1 MCCFCNLG
9 CYVVRMVKDSGSR
22 LVTRAFAF
30 LKPYRK
36 QIFWA
41 SFALIFT
48 AALNLVLVQY
58 IRIIVDQGFVASSTA
73 ALSQAIVGFIIVAIL
88 QALGTFARFY
98 WVTWL
103 GERVTADLRKEVF
116 SHIIWLQPAYFEE
129 NLSGEIQ
136 SRITTDTTL
145 IQSVIGSSVSIA
157 LRNLLLMLGG
167 IIFLFITNP
176 KLTSIVL
183 VSIPFVLGPIIHLGR
198 RVRRLSRRSQDQ
210 VANVSAYVG
219 ESIQQIK
226 TVQAY
231 NHQKYDTDQFATHVE
246 NTFQVALKRIKTNS
260 VLITVVM
267 TLVFVAVGIMIWVGG
282 LDVINGTMSPG
293 ELTAFIVY
301 AVMVAISVA
310 AISGVLS
317 ELQRAAGALERL
329 FELLSAKI
337 EIKSPLN
344 PKSLDKNVKGI
355 LSIENLNFFYPTRR
369 EMPALRD
376 VCLKVD
382 PGEVVALVGPS
393 GAGKSTL
400 FDLILRLYDATSGA
414 ICLDGVDI
422 RELDPVEL
430 RNLFAL
436 VSQQPAIFTG
446 NVSENIRYGNPHA
459 GEERVEKA
467 AISAFADNFIEELPE
482 KYETFLGES
491 GVRLSGGQKQRI
503 AISRAVLKDPKI
515 LLLDEATS
523 ALDAESER
531 QVQIAL
537 DELMKNRTALI
548 IAHRLATV
556 KNVDRIIVMDK
567 GTVVAQ
573 GTHDQLI
580 KSNQLYSNLARLQFS

>member
-1 MCCFCNLG
+1 
-9 CYVVRMVKDSGSR
+9 MVKDSGSR
-22 LVTRAFAF
+22 LVSRAFAF

-73 ALSQAIVGFIIVAIL
+73 SLSQAIVGFIIVAIL

-183 VSIPFVLGPIIHLGR
+183 VSIPFVLGPIIYLGR

-329 FELLSAKI
+329 FELLNAKI

-344 PKSLDKNVKGI
+344 PKSLDKNVKGV

-369 EMPALRD
+369 DMPALRD
-376 VCLKVD
+376 VCLKID

-422 RELDPVEL
+422 RDFDPVEL

-446 NVSENIRYGNPHA
+446 NVFENIRYGNPHA
-459 GEERVEKA
+459 GEEWVKKA

-503 AISRAVLKDPKI
+503 AISRAVLKDPRI

>member
-1 MCCFCNLG
+1 
-9 CYVVRMVKDSGSR
+9 MVKDSGSR
-22 LVTRAFAF
+22 LVSRAFAF

-36 QIFWA
+36 QIIWA

-73 ALSQAIVGFIIVAIL
+73 SLSQAIVGFIIVAIL

-183 VSIPFVLGPIIHLGR
+183 VSIPFVLGPIIYLGR

-231 NHQKYDTDQFATHVE
+231 NHQKYDTGQFATHVE
-246 NTFQVALKRIKTNS
+246 NTFDVALKRIKTNS
-260 VLITVVM
+260 ILITVVM

-344 PKSLDKNVKGI
+344 PKSLDKNVKGT

-376 VCLKVD
+376 VCLKID

-400 FDLILRLYDATSGA
+400 FDLILRLYDVTSGA

-422 RELDPVEL
+422 REFDPVEL

-459 GEERVEKA
+459 GEERVKKA

>member
-1 MCCFCNLG
+1 
-9 CYVVRMVKDSGSR
+9 MVKDSSSR
-22 LVTRAFAF
+22 LLARAFNF

-41 SFALIFT
+41 SLALIFT
-48 AALNLVLVQY
+48 AALNLALVQY
-58 IRIIVDQGFVASSTA
+58 VRIIVDQGFVASSTA
-73 ALSQAIVGFIIVAIL
+73 SLSQAIVGFIIIAVL
-88 QALGTFARFY
+88 QASGTFARFY

-116 SHIIWLQPAYFEE
+116 SHIIWLQPAYFED

-157 LRNLLLMLGG
+157 LRNFLLMLGG

-183 VSIPFVLGPIIHLGR
+183 VSIPFVLGPIIFLGR

-231 NHQKYDTDQFATHVE
+231 NHQKFDTDQFACHVE
-246 NTFQVALKRIKTNS
+246 NTFQVALKRIMTNS

-267 TLVFVAVGIMIWVGG
+267 TSVFIAVGIMIWIGG
-282 LDVINGTMSPG
+282 LDVIDGTMTPG

-301 AVMVAISVA
+301 AVMVAIAVA

-344 PKSLDKNVKGI
+344 PKILDKNAKGS
-355 LSIENLNFFYPTRR
+355 LSIEDLSFFYPTRR
-369 EMPALRD
+369 DMPALRD
-376 VCLKVD
+376 VCLNID
-382 PGEVVALVGPS
+382 SGEIVALVGPS

-400 FDLILRLYDATSGA
+400 FDLILRLYDATTGA

-422 RELDPVEL
+422 RDLDPVEL
-430 RNLFAL
+430 RSYFAL

-446 NVSENIRYGNPHA
+446 NVFENIRYGNPQA
-459 GEERVEKA
+459 GEEQVKKA

-482 KYETFLGES
+482 KYETFLGEV

-531 QVQIAL
+531 RVQIAL
-537 DELMKNRTALI
+537 DELMKDRTALI

-556 KNVDRIIVMDK
+556 KNVDRIVVMDK

-573 GTHDQLI
+573 GTHEQLI
-580 KSNQLYSNLARLQFS
+580 KSSQLYSNLARLQFS

>member
-1 MCCFCNLG
+1 
-9 CYVVRMVKDSGSR
+9 MVKDSGSR

-41 SFALIFT
+41 SLALIFT

-73 ALSQAIVGFIIVAIL
+73 SLSQAIVGFIIVAIL

-183 VSIPFVLGPIIHLGR
+183 VSIPFVLGPIIYLGR

-219 ESIQQIK
+219 ESIQKIK

-231 NHQKYDTDQFATHVE
+231 NHQIYDTDQFATHVE

-310 AISGVLS
+310 AISGVVS

-329 FELLSAKI
+329 FELLSAKV

-344 PKSLDKNVKGI
+344 PKSLDKNVEGV
-355 LSIENLNFFYPTRR
+355 LSIENLNFSYPTRR
-369 EMPALRD
+369 DMPALRD
-376 VCLKVD
+376 VCLKID

-422 RELDPVEL
+422 REFDPVEL

-459 GEERVEKA
+459 GEERVKKA

>member
-1 MCCFCNLG
+1 M
-9 CYVVRMVKDSGSR
+9 
-22 LVTRAFAF
+22 
-30 LKPYRK
+30 
-36 QIFWA
+36 
-41 SFALIFT
+41 
-48 AALNLVLVQY
+48 
-58 IRIIVDQGFVASSTA
+58 
-73 ALSQAIVGFIIVAIL
+73 
-88 QALGTFARFY
+88 
-98 WVTWL
+98 
-103 GERVTADLRKEVF
+103 
-116 SHIIWLQPAYFEE
+116 
-129 NLSGEIQ
+129 
-136 SRITTDTTL
+136 
-145 IQSVIGSSVSIA
+145 
-157 LRNLLLMLGG
+157 
-167 IIFLFITNP
+167 
-176 KLTSIVL
+176 
-183 VSIPFVLGPIIHLGR
+183 SIPFVLGPIIYLGR

-231 NHQKYDTDQFATHVE
+231 NHQKYDTGQFATHVE
-246 NTFQVALKRIKTNS
+246 NTFDVALKRIKTNS
-260 VLITVVM
+260 ILITVVM

-344 PKSLDKNVKGI
+344 PKSLDKNVKGT

-369 EMPALRD
+369 DMPALRD
-376 VCLKVD
+376 VCLKID

-422 RELDPVEL
+422 REFDPVEL

-459 GEERVEKA
+459 DEELVKKA

>member
-1 MCCFCNLG
+1 M
-9 CYVVRMVKDSGSR
+9 RMVKDSGSR

-41 SFALIFT
+41 SLALIFT

-73 ALSQAIVGFIIVAIL
+73 SLSQAIVGFIIVAIL

-167 IIFLFITNP
+167 IIFLFVTNP

-183 VSIPFVLGPIIHLGR
+183 VSIPFILGPIIYLGR
-198 RVRRLSRRSQDQ
+198 RVRRLSRRGQDQ

-231 NHQKYDTDQFATHVE
+231 NHQKHDIDQFTTHVE

-260 VLITVVM
+260 VLITGVM

-344 PKSLDKNVKGI
+344 PKSLDKNVKGT

-369 EMPALRD
+369 DMPALRD
-376 VCLKVD
+376 VCLKID

-422 RELDPVEL
+422 REIDPVEL

-459 GEERVEKA
+459 CEELVRKA

-556 KNVDRIIVMDK
+556 KNVDRIIVLDE

>member
-1 MCCFCNLG
+1 
-9 CYVVRMVKDSGSR
+9 MVKDSSSR
-22 LVTRAFAF
+22 LLARAFNF

-41 SFALIFT
+41 SLALIFT
-48 AALNLVLVQY
+48 AALNLALVQY
-58 IRIIVDQGFVASSTA
+58 VRIIVDQGFVASSTA
-73 ALSQAIVGFIIVAIL
+73 SLSQAIVGFIIIAVL

-116 SHIIWLQPAYFEE
+116 SHIIWLQPAYFED

-183 VSIPFVLGPIIHLGR
+183 VSIPFVLGPIIFLGR
-198 RVRRLSRRSQDQ
+198 RVRRLSRRNQDQ

-231 NHQKYDTDQFATHVE
+231 NHQKFDTDQFECHVE
-246 NTFQVALKRIKTNS
+246 NTFQVALKRIMTNS

-267 TLVFVAVGIMIWVGG
+267 TLVFIAVGIMIWVGG
-282 LDVINGTMSPG
+282 LDVINGTMTPG

-301 AVMVAISVA
+301 AVMVATAVA

-344 PKSLDKNVKGI
+344 PKILDKNAKGS
-355 LSIENLNFFYPTRR
+355 LSIEDLSFFYPTRR
-369 EMPALRD
+369 DMPALRD
-376 VCLKVD
+376 VCLNID
-382 PGEVVALVGPS
+382 SGEIVALVGPS

-400 FDLILRLYDATSGA
+400 FDLILRLYDATTGA

-422 RELDPVEL
+422 RDLDPVEL
-430 RNLFAL
+430 RSYFAL

-446 NVSENIRYGNPHA
+446 NVFENIRYGNPQA
-459 GEERVEKA
+459 GEEQVKKA

-482 KYETFLGES
+482 KYETFLGEA

-531 QVQIAL
+531 RVQIAL
-537 DELMKNRTALI
+537 DELMKDRTALI

-573 GTHDQLI
+573 GTHEQLI
-580 KSNQLYSNLARLQFS
+580 KSSQLYSNLARLQFS

>member
-1 MCCFCNLG
+1 
-9 CYVVRMVKDSGSR
+9 MVKDSGSR

>member
-1 MCCFCNLG
+1 
-9 CYVVRMVKDSGSR
+9 MVKDSSSR
-22 LVTRAFAF
+22 LLAKAFNF

-41 SFALIFT
+41 SLALIFT
-48 AALNLVLVQY
+48 AALNLALVQY
-58 IRIIVDQGFVASSTA
+58 VRIIVDQGFVASSTA
-73 ALSQAIVGFIIVAIL
+73 SLSQAIVGFIIIAVL
-88 QALGTFARFY
+88 QASGTFARFY

-116 SHIIWLQPAYFEE
+116 SHIIWLQPAYFED

-183 VSIPFVLGPIIHLGR
+183 VSIPFVLGPIIFLGR

-231 NHQKYDTDQFATHVE
+231 NHQKFDTDQFACHVE
-246 NTFQVALKRIKTNS
+246 NTFQVALKRIMTNS

-267 TLVFVAVGIMIWVGG
+267 TLVFIAVGIMIWVGG
-282 LDVINGTMSPG
+282 LDVINGTMTPG

-301 AVMVAISVA
+301 AVMVATAVA

-344 PKSLDKNVKGI
+344 PKILDKNAKGS
-355 LSIENLNFFYPTRR
+355 LSIEDLSFFYPTRR
-369 EMPALRD
+369 DMPALRD
-376 VCLKVD
+376 VCLNID
-382 PGEVVALVGPS
+382 SGEIVALVGPS

-400 FDLILRLYDATSGA
+400 FDLILRLYDATTGA
-414 ICLDGVDI
+414 ICLGGVDI
-422 RELDPVEL
+422 RDLDPVEL
-430 RNLFAL
+430 RSYFAL

-446 NVSENIRYGNPHA
+446 NVFENIRYGNPQA
-459 GEERVEKA
+459 DEEQVKKA

-482 KYETFLGES
+482 KYETFLGEA

-531 QVQIAL
+531 RVQIAL
-537 DELMKNRTALI
+537 DELMKDRTALI

-573 GTHDQLI
+573 GTHEQLI
-580 KSNQLYSNLARLQFS
+580 KSSQLYSNLARLQFS

>member
-1 MCCFCNLG
+1 
-9 CYVVRMVKDSGSR
+9 MVKDSSSR
-22 LVTRAFAF
+22 LLARAFNF

-41 SFALIFT
+41 SSALIFT
-48 AALNLVLVQY
+48 AALNLALVQY
-58 IRIIVDQGFVASSTA
+58 VRIIVDKGFVASSTA
-73 ALSQAIVGFIIVAIL
+73 SLSQAILGFIIVAIL

-103 GERVTADLRKEVF
+103 GERVTADLRREVY
-116 SHIIWLQPAYFEE
+116 SHIIWLHPAYFEE

-167 IIFLFITNP
+167 TVFLFITNP

-183 VSIPFVLGPIIHLGR
+183 VSIPFVLGPIIYLGR

-210 VANVSAYVG
+210 VASVGAYVG

-231 NHQKYDTDQFATHVE
+231 NHQKYDDAQFANHVE
-246 NTFQVALKRIKTNS
+246 NTFQIALKRIMTNS

-267 TLVFVAVGIMIWVGG
+267 TLVFIAIGIMIWVGG

-301 AVMVAISVA
+301 AIMVATAVA

-329 FELLSAKI
+329 FELLSAKT
-337 EIKSPLN
+337 EIKAPPN
-344 PKSLDKNVKGI
+344 PK
-355 LSIENLNFFYPTRR
+355 NLNGVALGSLFIKNLSFWYPTRK
-369 EMPALRD
+369 EIPALKD
-376 VCLKVD
+376 ICLTIN
-382 PGEVVALVGPS
+382 PGESIALVGPS

-400 FDLILRLYDATSGA
+400 FDLILRLYDATNGT
-414 ICLDGVDI
+414 IFLDGIDI
-422 RELDPVEL
+422 KDFDPVVL
-430 RNLFAL
+430 RTHFAL
-436 VSQQPAIFTG
+436 VPQQPAIFTG
-446 NVSENIRYGNPHA
+446 NVFENIRYGDPLA
-459 GEERVEKA
+459 DEVRVKKA
-467 AISAFADNFIEELPE
+467 AILAFASNFIEELPE
-482 KYETFLGES
+482 KYETFLGEA

-503 AISRAVLKDPKI
+503 AIARAVLKDPAI

-531 QVQIAL
+531 QVQLAL

-556 KNVDRIIVMDK
+556 KNVDRIIVMDQ
-567 GTVVAQ
+567 GAVVAQ
-573 GTHDQLI
+573 GTHDELI
-580 KSNQLYSNLARLQFS
+580 KSSDLYSNLARLQFS

>member
-1 MCCFCNLG
+1 
-9 CYVVRMVKDSGSR
+9 MVKDSGSR
-22 LVTRAFAF
+22 LATRAFAF

-41 SFALIFT
+41 SFALILT

-73 ALSQAIVGFIIVAIL
+73 SLSQAIVGFIIVAIL

-183 VSIPFVLGPIIHLGR
+183 VSIPFVLGPIIYLGR

-344 PKSLDKNVKGI
+344 PKSLDKNVKGT

-369 EMPALRD
+369 DMPALRD
-376 VCLKVD
+376 VCLKID

-422 RELDPVEL
+422 REFDPVEL

-446 NVSENIRYGNPHA
+446 DVSENIRYGNPQA
-459 GEERVEKA
+459 GEEWVKKA

>member
-1 MCCFCNLG
+1 
-9 CYVVRMVKDSGSR
+9 MVKDSSSR
-22 LVTRAFAF
+22 LLARAFNF

-36 QIFWA
+36 QIIWA
-41 SFALIFT
+41 SLALIFT
-48 AALNLVLVQY
+48 AALNLALVQY
-58 IRIIVDQGFVASSTA
+58 VRIIVDQGFVASSTA
-73 ALSQAIVGFIIVAIL
+73 SLSQAILGFIFIAVL

-116 SHIIWLQPAYFEE
+116 SHVIWLQPAYFED

-183 VSIPFVLGPIIHLGR
+183 VSIPFVLGPIIFLGR
-198 RVRRLSRRSQDQ
+198 RVRRLSRRNQDQ

-226 TVQAY
+226 TIQAY
-231 NHQKYDTDQFATHVE
+231 NHQKFDTDQFACHVE
-246 NTFQVALKRIKTNS
+246 NTFQVALKRIMTNS

-267 TLVFVAVGIMIWVGG
+267 TLVFIAVGIMIWVGG
-282 LDVINGTMSPG
+282 LDVINGTMTPG

-301 AVMVAISVA
+301 AVMVAIAVA

-344 PKSLDKNVKGI
+344 PKILDKNAKGS
-355 LSIENLNFFYPTRR
+355 LSIEDLSFFYPTRR
-369 EMPALRD
+369 DMPALRD

-382 PGEVVALVGPS
+382 SGEIVALVGPS

-400 FDLILRLYDATSGA
+400 FDLILRLYDATTGA

-422 RELDPVEL
+422 RDLDPVEL
-430 RNLFAL
+430 RSYFAL

-446 NVSENIRYGNPHA
+446 NVFENIRYGNPQA
-459 GEERVEKA
+459 GEEQVKKA

-482 KYETFLGES
+482 KYETFLGEA

-503 AISRAVLKDPKI
+503 ALSRAVLKDPKI

-531 QVQIAL
+531 RVQIAL
-537 DELMKNRTALI
+537 DELMKDRTALI

-573 GTHDQLI
+573 GTHEQLI
-580 KSNQLYSNLARLQFS
+580 KSSQLYSNLARLQFS

>member
-1 MCCFCNLG
+1 
-9 CYVVRMVKDSGSR
+9 MVKDSGSR

-73 ALSQAIVGFIIVAIL
+73 SLSQAIVGFIIVAIL

-183 VSIPFVLGPIIHLGR
+183 VSIPFVLGPIIYLGR

-329 FELLSAKI
+329 FELLSAKV

-344 PKSLDKNVKGI
+344 PKSLDKNVKGV

-369 EMPALRD
+369 DMPALRD
-376 VCLKVD
+376 VCLKID

-422 RELDPVEL
+422 REFDPVEL

-459 GEERVEKA
+459 GEERVKKA

>member
-1 MCCFCNLG
+1 
-9 CYVVRMVKDSGSR
+9 MVKDSGSR

-73 ALSQAIVGFIIVAIL
+73 SLSQAIVGFIIVAIL

-183 VSIPFVLGPIIHLGR
+183 VSIPFVLGPIIYLGR

-337 EIKSPLN
+337 EIKSPPN
-344 PKSLDKNVKGI
+344 PRSLDKNVKGT
-355 LSIENLNFFYPTRR
+355 LSMENLNFFYPTRR
-369 EMPALRD
+369 DMPALRD
-376 VCLKVD
+376 VCLKIE

-422 RELDPVEL
+422 RGFDPIEL

-446 NVSENIRYGNPHA
+446 NVSENIRYGNPNA
-459 GEERVEKA
+459 GEEWVKKA

>member
-1 MCCFCNLG
+1 
-9 CYVVRMVKDSGSR
+9 MVKDSGSR

-73 ALSQAIVGFIIVAIL
+73 SLSQAIVGFIIVAIL

-183 VSIPFVLGPIIHLGR
+183 VSIPFVLGPIIYLGR

-231 NHQKYDTDQFATHVE
+231 NHQKYDTDQFTTHVE

-344 PKSLDKNVKGI
+344 PKSLDKNVKGV
-355 LSIENLNFFYPTRR
+355 LSIENVNFFYPTRR
-369 EMPALRD
+369 DMPALRD
-376 VCLKVD
+376 VCLKID

-422 RELDPVEL
+422 REFDPVEL

-436 VSQQPAIFTG
+436 VSQQPAMFTG
-446 NVSENIRYGNPHA
+446 DVSENTRYGNPQA
-459 GEERVEKA
+459 GEEWVKKA

>member
-1 MCCFCNLG
+1 
-9 CYVVRMVKDSGSR
+9 MVKDSSSR
-22 LVTRAFAF
+22 LLARAFNF

-41 SFALIFT
+41 SLALIFT

-73 ALSQAIVGFIIVAIL
+73 SLSQAIVGFIIVAIL

-103 GERVTADLRKEVF
+103 GERVTADLRKEVY
-116 SHIIWLQPAYFEE
+116 SHIIWLHPAYFEE

-157 LRNLLLMLGG
+157 LRNLLLMIGG
-167 IIFLFITNP
+167 TIFLFVTNP

-183 VSIPFVLGPIIHLGR
+183 ISIPFVLGPIMYLGR
-198 RVRRLSRRSQDQ
+198 KVRSLSRKSQDQ
-210 VANVSAYVG
+210 VANVGAYVG

-226 TVQAY
+226 TLQAY
-231 NHQKYDTDQFATHVE
+231 NHQEHDSAQFASHVE
-246 NTFQVALKRIKTNS
+246 STFQVALKRIMTNS
-260 VLITVVM
+260 ILITVVM
-267 TLVFVAVGIMIWVGG
+267 TLVFFAIGIMIWVGG
-282 LDVINGTMSPG
+282 RDVINGTMSPG

-301 AVMVAISVA
+301 AVMVATAVA

-329 FELLSAKI
+329 FELLGAEI
-337 EIKSPLN
+337 EIKAPNN
-344 PKSLDKNVKGI
+344 PQCLDGVPKGLLEIKDLRFCYSSRKDKPAIVDVNLTINV
-355 LSIENLNFFYPTRR
+355 
-369 EMPALRD
+369 
-376 VCLKVD
+376 
-382 PGEVVALVGPS
+382 GESVALVGPS

-400 FDLILRLYDATSGA
+400 FDLILRLYDTTGGS
-414 ICLDGVDI
+414 ISLDGIDI
-422 RELDPVEL
+422 KALDPLEL
-430 RNLFAL
+430 RRHFAL
-436 VSQQPAIFTG
+436 VAQQPAIFTN
-446 NVSENIRYGNPHA
+446 NVFENIRYGDPSA
-459 GEERVEKA
+459 DEASVKKA
-467 AISAFADNFIEELPE
+467 ADLAFANNFIEELPE
-482 KYETFLGES
+482 KYETYLGEA
-491 GVRLSGGQKQRI
+491 GTRLSGGQRQRI
-503 AISRAVLKDPKI
+503 AIARAILKNPTI

-531 QVQIAL
+531 QVQLAL
-537 DELMKNRTALI
+537 NELMKDRTALI
-548 IAHRLATV
+548 IAHRLSTV
-556 KNVDRIIVMDK
+556 KNVNRIVVMDK

-580 KSNQLYSNLARLQFS
+580 KSSSLYSNLAKLQFS

>member
-1 MCCFCNLG
+1 
-9 CYVVRMVKDSGSR
+9 MVKDSSSR
-22 LVTRAFAF
+22 LLARAFNF

-41 SFALIFT
+41 SLALIFT
-48 AALNLVLVQY
+48 AALNLALVQY
-58 IRIIVDQGFVASSTA
+58 VRIIVDQGFVASSTA
-73 ALSQAIVGFIIVAIL
+73 SLSQAIVGFIIIAVL
-88 QALGTFARFY
+88 QASGTFARFY

-116 SHIIWLQPAYFEE
+116 SHIIWLQPAYFED

-157 LRNLLLMLGG
+157 LRNFLLMLGG

-183 VSIPFVLGPIIHLGR
+183 VSIPFVLGPIIFLGR

-231 NHQKYDTDQFATHVE
+231 NHQKFDTDQFACHVE
-246 NTFQVALKRIKTNS
+246 NTFQVALKRIMTNS

-267 TLVFVAVGIMIWVGG
+267 TLVFIAVGIMIWVGG
-282 LDVINGTMSPG
+282 LDVINGTMTPG

-301 AVMVAISVA
+301 AVMVAIAVA

-344 PKSLDKNVKGI
+344 PKILDKNAKGS
-355 LSIENLNFFYPTRR
+355 LSIEDLSFFYPTRR
-369 EMPALRD
+369 DMPALRD
-376 VCLKVD
+376 VCLNID
-382 PGEVVALVGPS
+382 SGEIVALVGPS

-400 FDLILRLYDATSGA
+400 FDLILRLYDATTGA

-422 RELDPVEL
+422 RDLDPVEL
-430 RNLFAL
+430 RSYFAL

-446 NVSENIRYGNPHA
+446 NVFENIRYGNPQA
-459 GEERVEKA
+459 GEEQVKKA

-482 KYETFLGES
+482 KYETFLGEA

-531 QVQIAL
+531 RVQIAL

-573 GTHDQLI
+573 GTHEQLI
-580 KSNQLYSNLARLQFS
+580 KSSQLYSNLARLQFS

>member
-1 MCCFCNLG
+1 
-9 CYVVRMVKDSGSR
+9 MVKDSGSR
-22 LVTRAFAF
+22 LVSRAFAF

-73 ALSQAIVGFIIVAIL
+73 SLSQAIVGFIIVAIL

-183 VSIPFVLGPIIHLGR
+183 VSIPFVLGPIIYLGR

-376 VCLKVD
+376 VCLKID

-422 RELDPVEL
+422 REFDPVEL

-436 VSQQPAIFTG
+436 VSQQRAIFTG

>member
-1 MCCFCNLG
+1 
-9 CYVVRMVKDSGSR
+9 MVKDSSSR
-22 LVTRAFAF
+22 LLARAFNF

-41 SFALIFT
+41 SSALIFT
-48 AALNLVLVQY
+48 AALNLALVQY
-58 IRIIVDQGFVASSTA
+58 VRIIVDQGFVASSTTS
-73 ALSQAIVGFIIVAIL
+73 LSQAILGFIIVAIL

-103 GERVTADLRKEVF
+103 GERVTADLRKEVY
-116 SHIIWLQPAYFEE
+116 SHIIWLHPAYFEE

-167 IIFLFITNP
+167 TVFLFITNP
-176 KLTSIVL
+176 KLSSIVL
-183 VSIPFVLGPIIHLGR
+183 VSIPFVLGPIIYLGR

-210 VANVSAYVG
+210 VASVGAYVG

-231 NHQKYDTDQFATHVE
+231 NHQKYDDAQFATHVE
-246 NTFQVALKRIKTNS
+246 NTFEVALKRIMTNS

-267 TLVFVAVGIMIWVGG
+267 TLVFIAIGIMIWVGG

-301 AVMVAISVA
+301 AVMVATAVA

-329 FELLSAKI
+329 FELLSAKAEI
-337 EIKSPLN
+337 EAPPN
-344 PKSLDKNVKGI
+344 PKSLNGVAEGS
-355 LSIENLNFFYPTRR
+355 LLIENLSFWYPTRR
-369 EMPALRD
+369 GVPALKG
-376 VCLKVD
+376 VCLSIN
-382 PGEVVALVGPS
+382 PGESIALVGPS

-400 FDLILRLYDATSGA
+400 FDLILRLYDATTGS
-414 ICLDGVDI
+414 IYLDGIDI
-422 RELDPVEL
+422 RDFDPVVL
-430 RNLFAL
+430 RTHFAL

-446 NVSENIRYGNPHA
+446 NVFENIRYGDPLA
-459 GEERVEKA
+459 DEVRVKKA

-482 KYETFLGES
+482 KYETFLGEA

-503 AISRAVLKDPKI
+503 AISRAVLKDPAV

-531 QVQIAL
+531 QVQLAL
-537 DELMKNRTALI
+537 DQLMKERTALI

-556 KNVDRIIVMDK
+556 KNVDRIIVMDQ

-580 KSNQLYSNLARLQFS
+580 KSSDLYSNLAKLQFS

>member
-1 MCCFCNLG
+1 
-9 CYVVRMVKDSGSR
+9 MVKDSGSR
-22 LVTRAFAF
+22 LVSRAFAF

-36 QIFWA
+36 QIIWA

-58 IRIIVDQGFVASSTA
+58 IRIIVDQGFVASSTTS
-73 ALSQAIVGFIIVAIL
+73 LSQAIVGFIIVAIL

-183 VSIPFVLGPIIHLGR
+183 VSIPFVLGPIIYLGR

-344 PKSLDKNVKGI
+344 PKSLDKNVKGT

-369 EMPALRD
+369 DMPALRD
-376 VCLKVD
+376 VCLKID

-422 RELDPVEL
+422 REFDPVEL

-459 GEERVEKA
+459 DEELVKKA

>member
-1 MCCFCNLG
+1 
-9 CYVVRMVKDSGSR
+9 MVKDSSSR
-22 LVTRAFAF
+22 LLARAFNF

-41 SFALIFT
+41 SSALIFT
-48 AALNLVLVQY
+48 AALNLALVQY
-58 IRIIVDQGFVASSTA
+58 VRIIVDQGFVASSTTS
-73 ALSQAIVGFIIVAIL
+73 LSQAILGFIIVAIL

-103 GERVTADLRKEVF
+103 GERVTADLRKEVY
-116 SHIIWLQPAYFEE
+116 SHIIWLHPAYFEE

-167 IIFLFITNP
+167 TVFLFITNP

-183 VSIPFVLGPIIHLGR
+183 VSIPFVLGPIIYLGR

-210 VANVSAYVG
+210 VASVGAYVG

-231 NHQKYDTDQFATHVE
+231 NHQKYDDAQFATHVE
-246 NTFQVALKRIKTNS
+246 NTFEVALKRIMTNS

-267 TLVFVAVGIMIWVGG
+267 TLVFIAIGIMIWVGG

-301 AVMVAISVA
+301 AVMVATAVA

-329 FELLSAKI
+329 FELLSAKAEI
-337 EIKSPLN
+337 EAPPN
-344 PKSLDKNVKGI
+344 PKSLNGVAEGS
-355 LSIENLNFFYPTRR
+355 LRIENLSFWYPTRR
-369 EMPALRD
+369 GVPALKD
-376 VCLKVD
+376 VCLSIN
-382 PGEVVALVGPS
+382 PGESIALVGPS

-400 FDLILRLYDATSGA
+400 FDLILRLYDATTGS
-414 ICLDGVDI
+414 IYLDGIDI
-422 RELDPVEL
+422 RDFDPVVL
-430 RNLFAL
+430 RTHFAL

-446 NVSENIRYGNPHA
+446 NVFENIRYGDPLA
-459 GEERVEKA
+459 DEVRVKKA

-482 KYETFLGES
+482 KYETFLGEA

-503 AISRAVLKDPKI
+503 AISRAVLKDPAV

-531 QVQIAL
+531 QVQLAL
-537 DELMKNRTALI
+537 DQLMKERTALI

-556 KNVDRIIVMDK
+556 KNVDRIIVMDQ

-580 KSNQLYSNLARLQFS
+580 KSSDLYSNLAKLQFS

>member
-1 MCCFCNLG
+1 
-9 CYVVRMVKDSGSR
+9 MVKDSGSR

-73 ALSQAIVGFIIVAIL
+73 SLSQAIVGFIIVAIL

-183 VSIPFVLGPIIHLGR
+183 VSIPFVLGPIIYLGR

-310 AISGVLS
+310 AISGVVS

-329 FELLSAKI
+329 FELLSAKV

-344 PKSLDKNVKGI
+344 PKNLDKNVKGV
-355 LSIENLNFFYPTRR
+355 LSIENLNFSYPTRR
-369 EMPALRD
+369 DMPALRD
-376 VCLKVD
+376 VCLKID

-422 RELDPVEL
+422 REFDPVEL

-459 GEERVEKA
+459 GEERVKKA

>member
-1 MCCFCNLG
+1 
-9 CYVVRMVKDSGSR
+9 MVKDSSSR
-22 LVTRAFAF
+22 LLARAFNF

-36 QIFWA
+36 QIIWA
-41 SFALIFT
+41 SLALIFT
-48 AALNLVLVQY
+48 AALNLALVQY
-58 IRIIVDQGFVASSTA
+58 VRIIVDQGFVASSTA
-73 ALSQAIVGFIIVAIL
+73 SLSQAILGFIFIAVL

-116 SHIIWLQPAYFEE
+116 SHVIWLQPAYFED

-183 VSIPFVLGPIIHLGR
+183 VSIPFVLGPIIFLGR
-198 RVRRLSRRSQDQ
+198 RVRRLSRRNQDQ

-226 TVQAY
+226 TIQAY
-231 NHQKYDTDQFATHVE
+231 NHQKFDTDQFACHVE
-246 NTFQVALKRIKTNS
+246 NTFQVALKRIMTNS

-267 TLVFVAVGIMIWVGG
+267 TLVFIAVGIMIWVGG
-282 LDVINGTMSPG
+282 LDVINGTMTPG

-301 AVMVAISVA
+301 AVMVAIAVA

-344 PKSLDKNVKGI
+344 PKILDKNAKGS
-355 LSIENLNFFYPTRR
+355 LSIEDLSFFYPTRR
-369 EMPALRD
+369 DMPALRD

-382 PGEVVALVGPS
+382 SGEIVALVGPS

-400 FDLILRLYDATSGA
+400 FDLILRLYDATTGA

-422 RELDPVEL
+422 RDFDPVEL
-430 RNLFAL
+430 RSYFAL

-446 NVSENIRYGNPHA
+446 NVFENIRYGNPQA
-459 GEERVEKA
+459 GEEQVKKA

-482 KYETFLGES
+482 KYETFLGEA

-503 AISRAVLKDPKI
+503 ALSRAVLKDPKI

-531 QVQIAL
+531 RVQIAL
-537 DELMKNRTALI
+537 DKLMRDRTALI

-573 GTHDQLI
+573 GTHEQLI
-580 KSNQLYSNLARLQFS
+580 KSSQLYSNLARLQFS

>member
-1 MCCFCNLG
+1 
-9 CYVVRMVKDSGSR
+9 MVKDSSSR
-22 LVTRAFAF
+22 LLARAFNF

-41 SFALIFT
+41 SSALIFT
-48 AALNLVLVQY
+48 AALNLALVQY
-58 IRIIVDQGFVASSTA
+58 VRIIVDKGFVASSTA
-73 ALSQAIVGFIIVAIL
+73 SLSQAILGFIIVAIL

-103 GERVTADLRKEVF
+103 GERVTADLRREVY
-116 SHIIWLQPAYFEE
+116 SHIIWLHPAYFEE

-167 IIFLFITNP
+167 TVFLFITNP

-183 VSIPFVLGPIIHLGR
+183 VSIPFVLGPIIYLGR

-210 VANVSAYVG
+210 VASVGAYVG

-231 NHQKYDTDQFATHVE
+231 NHQKYDDAQFANHVE
-246 NTFQVALKRIKTNS
+246 NTFQIALKRIMTNS

-267 TLVFVAVGIMIWVGG
+267 TLVFIAIGIMIWVGG

-301 AVMVAISVA
+301 AIMVATAVA

-329 FELLSAKI
+329 FELLSAKT
-337 EIKSPLN
+337 EIKAPPN
-344 PKSLDKNVKGI
+344 PK
-355 LSIENLNFFYPTRR
+355 NLNGVALGSLFIKNLSFWYPTRK
-369 EMPALRD
+369 EIPALKD
-376 VCLKVD
+376 ICLTIN
-382 PGEVVALVGPS
+382 PGESIALVGPS
-393 GAGKSTL
+393 GAGKTTL
-400 FDLILRLYDATSGA
+400 FDLILRLYDATNGT
-414 ICLDGVDI
+414 IFLDGIDI
-422 RELDPVEL
+422 KDFDPVVL
-430 RNLFAL
+430 RTHFAL
-436 VSQQPAIFTG
+436 VPQQPAIFTG
-446 NVSENIRYGNPHA
+446 NIFENIRYGDPLA
-459 GEERVEKA
+459 DEVRVKKA
-467 AISAFADNFIEELPE
+467 AILAFASNFIEELPE
-482 KYETFLGES
+482 KYETFLGEA

-503 AISRAVLKDPKI
+503 AIARAVLKDPAI

-531 QVQIAL
+531 QVQLAL

-556 KNVDRIIVMDK
+556 KNVDRIIVMDQ
-567 GTVVAQ
+567 GAVVAQ
-573 GTHDQLI
+573 GTHDELI
-580 KSNQLYSNLARLQFS
+580 KSSDLYSNLARLQFS

>member
-1 MCCFCNLG
+1 
-9 CYVVRMVKDSGSR
+9 MVEDSGSR

-73 ALSQAIVGFIIVAIL
+73 SLSQAIVGFIIVAIL

-183 VSIPFVLGPIIHLGR
+183 VSIPFVLGPIIYLGR
-198 RVRRLSRRSQDQ
+198 RVRRLSRKSQDQ

-219 ESIQQIK
+219 ESVQQIK

-231 NHQKYDTDQFATHVE
+231 NHQKYDIEQFAAHVE
-246 NTFQVALKRIKTNS
+246 STFQVALKRIKTNS

-267 TLVFVAVGIMIWVGG
+267 TLVFMAIGIMIWVGG

-301 AVMVAISVA
+301 AVMVAIAVA

-344 PKSLDKNVKGI
+344 PKSLDKNVKGA
-355 LSIENLNFFYPTRR
+355 LSIADLSFFYPTRR
-369 EMPALRD
+369 DMPALRD
-376 VCLKVD
+376 VCLNID
-382 PGEVVALVGPS
+382 SGEVVALVGPS

-400 FDLILRLYDATSGA
+400 FDLILRLYDATTGA
-414 ICLDGVDI
+414 ICLDGIDI
-422 RELDPVEL
+422 RDFDPVEL
-430 RNLFAL
+430 RSHFAL

-446 NVSENIRYGNPHA
+446 NVIENIRYGNPHA
-459 GEERVEKA
+459 DEERVKQA

-482 KYETFLGES
+482 KYETFLGEA

-503 AISRAVLKDPKI
+503 AISRAVLKDPAV

-531 QVQIAL
+531 QVQLAL
-537 DELMKNRTALI
+537 DELMKDRTALI

-556 KNVDRIIVMDK
+556 KNVDRIIVMDQ

-580 KSNQLYSNLARLQFS
+580 KSSDLYSNLARLQFS

>member
-1 MCCFCNLG
+1 
-9 CYVVRMVKDSGSR
+9 MVKDSGSR
-22 LVTRAFAF
+22 LVSRAFAF

-36 QIFWA
+36 QIIWA

-58 IRIIVDQGFVASSTA
+58 IRIIVDQGFVASSTTS
-73 ALSQAIVGFIIVAIL
+73 LSQAIVGFIIVAIL

-183 VSIPFVLGPIIHLGR
+183 VSIPFVLGPIIYLGR

-344 PKSLDKNVKGI
+344 PKSLDKNVKGT

-369 EMPALRD
+369 DMPALRD
-376 VCLKVD
+376 VCLKID

-400 FDLILRLYDATSGA
+400 FDLILRLYDATSGG

-422 RELDPVEL
+422 REFDPVEL

-459 GEERVEKA
+459 GEESVKKA